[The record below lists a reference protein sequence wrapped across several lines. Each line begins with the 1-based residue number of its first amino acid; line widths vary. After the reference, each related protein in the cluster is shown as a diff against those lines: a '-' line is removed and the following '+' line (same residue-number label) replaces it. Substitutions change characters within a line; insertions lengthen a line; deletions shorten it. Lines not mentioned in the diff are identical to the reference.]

1 MGPREAAIFDEL
13 YRCYAEDVFR
23 FSLYLSGN
31 WAIAQDLTSEVFV
44 RAWTANTPVQVVTAK
59 AYLFTIARNLFMD
72 SFRREPPQE
81 ELPATLR
88 ATPAL
93 SPEVREELRQTL
105 DDLRQIAE
113 GDRSALVMA
122 VLEEMSH
129 EEVAKALGVSVGA
142 VKSRIFRARLRL
154 SELRN
159 KRLVRSE
166 V

>member
-1 MGPREAAIFDEL
+1 MGPREAAIFEEL

-31 WAIAQDLTSEVFV
+31 WALAQDLTSEVFV
-44 RAWTANTPVQVVTAK
+44 RAWSATAPVQVVTAK
-59 AYLFTIARNLFMD
+59 AYLFSIARNLFLD
-72 SFRREPPQE
+72 SLRREPPRSE
-81 ELPATLR
+81 ILATLK

-105 DDLRQIAE
+105 DDLKQIVE

-122 VLEEMSH
+122 VFEEMSH
-129 EEVAKALGVSVGA
+129 EEIARALGVSVGA

-154 SELRN
+154 SELRQ
-159 KRLVRSE
+159 KRLTRSIK
-166 V
+166 